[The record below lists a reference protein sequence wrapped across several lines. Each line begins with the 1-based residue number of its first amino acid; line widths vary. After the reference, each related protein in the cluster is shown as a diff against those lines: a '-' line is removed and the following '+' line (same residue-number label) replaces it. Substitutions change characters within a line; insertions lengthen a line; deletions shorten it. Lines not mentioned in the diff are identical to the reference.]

1 MARSVYVDSSAWIAV
16 VDAREKAHKIAGDQ
30 FKELL
35 KGSITLVT
43 SDLVLAETQILL
55 RRRISAEAANVFL
68 DSTNHSPSIQIVFVD
83 SETEIAAKEILT
95 KFADHDFSLTD
106 ACSFALMK
114 ASGIRTAFTFDKHF
128 AIAGF
133 RIIPSRP

>member
-1 MARSVYVDSSAWIAV
+1 MKLSLDLDAVKRRSCSDFGTQQ
-16 VDAREKAHKIAGDQ
+16 AH
-30 FKELL
+30 
-35 KGSITLVT
+35 
-43 SDLVLAETQILL
+43 ILL
-55 RRRISAEAANVFL
+55 RRRISAEAANIFL
-68 DSTNHSPSIQIVFVD
+68 DSTNHSPSIQIAFVD

-114 ASGIRTAFTFDKHF
+114 ATGIRTAFTFDQHF

-133 RIIPSRP
+133 RIIPHNEDRK